1 MSTKDLFS
9 GRLDLLSFA
18 DFEDFLGLREPVEAR
33 PTEGTLLDYKVDDS
47 SDCVEAVA
55 AFANTSGGLLFLG
68 VRSDKQQNNA
78 PIAILGIVFS
88 GGDIKARV
96 TAKIVSQVT
105 PRPEFEIG
113 VAQLPNDP
121 GRFVVLVRVREGSY
135 PPYQYA
141 RERDKIRFPI
151 RVQDTS
157 RMATLRDLEYLFSKR
172 SSFDETTEERVQSFV
187 SQPLFPYILETFDQI
202 VGAERT
208 AKPYHIWSIRP
219 RVSVRLRLDR
229 VFDEVARELVMRCFP
244 DSAFGQFWPALMGGD
259 RHILRWQAGV
269 DSQTAPQMRWARN
282 FEWTSSGNLR
292 FSERIDR
299 RDWSGGESV
308 SDLFVSSLRFFN
320 MVEDFYRAR
329 NYFGSL
335 SALHTI
341 NLQPNVVL
349 LPNFPGQDEVY
360 RETDAIRFAPPNAS
374 NGVEISNVAEE
385 IEHFAANQRV
395 ELVCDVMLTHL
406 RQLRQASVD
415 YDKLTAVV
423 YQCPVDKPLGYFP

>member
-1 MSTKDLFS
+1 
-9 GRLDLLSFA
+9 
-18 DFEDFLGLREPVEAR
+18 
-33 PTEGTLLDYKVDDS
+33 
-47 SDCVEAVA
+47 
-55 AFANTSGGLLFLG
+55 
-68 VRSDKQQNNA
+68 
-78 PIAILGIVFS
+78 
-88 GGDIKARV
+88 
-96 TAKIVSQVT
+96 
-105 PRPEFEIG
+105 
-113 VAQLPNDP
+113 
-121 GRFVVLVRVREGSY
+121 
-135 PPYQYA
+135 
-141 RERDKIRFPI
+141 
-151 RVQDTS
+151 
-157 RMATLRDLEYLFSKR
+157 
-172 SSFDETTEERVQSFV
+172 
-187 SQPLFPYILETFDQI
+187 
-202 VGAERT
+202 
-208 AKPYHIWSIRP
+208 
-219 RVSVRLRLDR
+219 
-229 VFDEVARELVMRCFP
+229 
-244 DSAFGQFWPALMGGD
+244 MGGD

-335 SALHTI
+335 SALHTM